1 MANQPCFSASLQI
14 NFNNCLHLSLGKF
27 WCILHMH
34 EANENARSEIM
45 CCNYDQLKRS
55 SRNLRIKVHQLPGLQ
70 YIVYYT
76 SDDVRTWSQRN
87 FNHLISPMH
96 FIAQYLASFYLHT
109 YFDGAN
115 FKFPQLMVVDYFF
128 PLVHSSNIYEKR
140 DLLWSKF

>member
-1 MANQPCFSASLQI
+1 
-14 NFNNCLHLSLGKF
+14 
-27 WCILHMH
+27 MH

-76 SDDVRTWSQRN
+76 MPVMMSELEVRE
-87 FNHLISPMH
+87 ISTT
-96 FIAQYLASFYLHT
+96 LLHNILLPST

-115 FKFPQLMVVDYFF
+115 FKFPQLMVVD
-128 PLVHSSNIYEKR
+128 
-140 DLLWSKF
+140 